1 MYVNCGTVFKKFDGR
16 KRTILCQ
23 PVLWV
28 EVRVVETR
36 GRQCGVFC
44 PVQTYFRRG
53 DKKSVTAGG
62 LEGFAG
68 LVGMLSW

>member
-1 MYVNCGTVFKKFDGR
+1 M
-16 KRTILCQ
+16 
-23 PVLWV
+23 
-28 EVRVVETR
+28 VETR
-36 GRQCGVFC
+36 GGQCGVFC

>member
-1 MYVNCGTVFKKFDGR
+1 M
-16 KRTILCQ
+16 
-23 PVLWV
+23 
-28 EVRVVETR
+28 VETR
-36 GRQCGVFC
+36 GGQFGVFC